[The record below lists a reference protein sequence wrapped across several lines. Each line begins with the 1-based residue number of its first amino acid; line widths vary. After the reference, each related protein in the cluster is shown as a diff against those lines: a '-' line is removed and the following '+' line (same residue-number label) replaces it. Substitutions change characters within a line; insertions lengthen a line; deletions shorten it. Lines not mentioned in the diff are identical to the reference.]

1 MTAPEKGCIRCRGA
15 GWVWL
20 HAAAPGGL
28 ARVVEASCPDCCGP
42 PPSSVLDWR
51 EAHHW
56 SSRALP
62 CRYYRGLTHLRDD
75 DRRPAHKTCAESA
88 AGTLDAPESSGG
100 AR

>member
-1 MTAPEKGCIRCRGA
+1 MTALGKGCTRCGDA

-20 HAAAPGGL
+20 HAAAPGGVVR
-28 ARVVEASCPDCCGP
+28 AVEASCPDCYGP
-42 PPSSVLDWR
+42 PLGSVLDWR

-62 CRYYRGLTHLRDD
+62 CRYCRGLTHLRDD
-75 DRRPAHKTCAESA
+75 DQRPAHKTCAERA
-88 AGTLDAPESSGG
+88 ANTLDVPERSRG